1 MINKQTVVFLSH
13 SYQLKRN
20 LSLFLIRDSSVAV
33 NWCGRKKKKKKREK
47 RKRNR
52 KKGENRCSL
61 NMLSD
66 GKEKRKGNEYI
77 WKW

>member
-33 NWCGRKKKKKKREK
+33 NWCGRKKKKKEK
-47 RKRNR
+47 RKKKEKQE
-52 KKGENRCSL
+52 KKGKPL
-61 NMLSD
+61 LS
-66 GKEKRKGNEYI
+66 KYAV
-77 WKW
+77 WW